1 MEVHAHSHSARKKWT
16 HYFWEFL
23 MLFLAVFCGFLAE
36 NIREHKVEH
45 NRAKEYARGLIT
57 DLGIDTLQ
65 LHQLIEQNKKV
76 LTSMDSVSSIVH
88 SGIVDNKVRGS
99 FYLYSQLGCFSPTV
113 VWSNASLI
121 QLIQSGNL
129 RYFRNIELV
138 DKISTYY
145 ARQDYV
151 RQLNNTDKERRDKT
165 LEIRNR
171 VLKNYYF
178 KGFSSILPSDTIK
191 ISESMVNNLLQL
203 ESSDIHLLNEY
214 ANSFETRI
222 ALINLVI
229 KDTYPKAMLKAQ
241 ELISLLKKEYHL
253 K

>member
-1 MEVHAHSHSARKKWT
+1 MEVHAHSHTARKKWT
-16 HYFWEFL
+16 HYLWEFI

-57 DLGIDTLQ
+57 DLETDTLQ
-65 LHQLIEQNKKV
+65 LHLLIEQNKKV
-76 LTSMDSVSSIVH
+76 LTSMDSVSSIIH

-99 FYLYSQLGCFSPTV
+99 FYLYSQLGCFSPTL

-129 RYFRNIELV
+129 RYFRNIQLV

-178 KGFSSILPSDTIK
+178 KSYSSMLPSDTIR
-191 ISESMVNNLLQL
+191 IPDSMLSNILPL
-203 ESSDIHLLNEY
+203 ESGDIHLLNEY
-214 ANSFETRI
+214 ANSFETRK
-222 ALINLVI
+222 ALINLI
-229 KDTYPKAMLKAQ
+229 IRDTYPKAMQKAE
-241 ELISLLKKEYHL
+241 ELILLLKKEYHL
-253 K
+253 E

>member
-88 SGIVDNKVRGS
+88 SGIIDNKVRGS

-138 DKISTYY
+138 D
-145 ARQDYV
+145 
-151 RQLNNTDKERRDKT
+151 
-165 LEIRNR
+165 
-171 VLKNYYF
+171 
-178 KGFSSILPSDTIK
+178 
-191 ISESMVNNLLQL
+191 
-203 ESSDIHLLNEY
+203 
-214 ANSFETRI
+214 
-222 ALINLVI
+222 
-229 KDTYPKAMLKAQ
+229 
-241 ELISLLKKEYHL
+241 
-253 K
+253 